1 MHFNIFSRL
10 FSGDERTV
18 LANKNILATGSFKVL
33 DTLVYLLLVPATL
46 GYLNVYEYG
55 IWLTINS
62 VLGWINSFDIGLGN
76 GLRNQLAEALA
87 KNDFKKGRSL
97 ISTTLVMLIAIMIVL
112 ILVVS
117 IAFPYL
123 DNYTIFGTN
132 PEQVPN
138 LNAVIFV
145 SFIIFCVNFIL
156 KIIGN
161 VYLALQLP
169 AINYGM
175 STGGHLLSLI
185 IIVILTHVTD
195 GSLLYVAVAYS
206 IAPTLVYLIA
216 FPITFLG
223 KYKDLSPQVGLFCKD
238 HVNGLMFMGAQ
249 FFVLQIASIVLFA
262 MTNLIISHHFGP
274 EKVTE
279 YNIAFRLFYL
289 VVNFTMLVL
298 SPMWSAATDAYA
310 RGDIEWINKSVRR
323 IQKLLILIG
332 VGLILMVFVSKYI
345 YQIWVGEEVT
355 VSFGISAGLAIYVY
369 ILLWSQAYSFFLN
382 GMGKLKIQMVN
393 TVLMSIIFYPLCML
407 FKEVGTLGVVVAM
420 CLVNISGLVFNII
433 QFNKV
438 VSGQAAGI
446 WKK

>member
-145 SFIIFCVNFIL
+145 SFITKVSQVN
-156 KIIGN
+156 K
-161 VYLALQLP
+161 YQLA
-169 AINYGM
+169 
-175 STGGHLLSLI
+175 
-185 IIVILTHVTD
+185 
-195 GSLLYVAVAYS
+195 
-206 IAPTLVYLIA
+206 
-216 FPITFLG
+216 
-223 KYKDLSPQVGLFCKD
+223 
-238 HVNGLMFMGAQ
+238 
-249 FFVLQIASIVLFA
+249 
-262 MTNLIISHHFGP
+262 
-274 EKVTE
+274 
-279 YNIAFRLFYL
+279 
-289 VVNFTMLVL
+289 
-298 SPMWSAATDAYA
+298 
-310 RGDIEWINKSVRR
+310 
-323 IQKLLILIG
+323 
-332 VGLILMVFVSKYI
+332 
-345 YQIWVGEEVT
+345 
-355 VSFGISAGLAIYVY
+355 
-369 ILLWSQAYSFFLN
+369 
-382 GMGKLKIQMVN
+382 
-393 TVLMSIIFYPLCML
+393 
-407 FKEVGTLGVVVAM
+407 
-420 CLVNISGLVFNII
+420 CL
-433 QFNKV
+433 
-438 VSGQAAGI
+438 
-446 WKK
+446 